1 MVMWKKLLVALV
13 TLIGAFSVGYA
24 YYNHEMKAAG
34 STTYN
39 IGGNV
44 TGRVNMA
51 PVGISGTHIG
61 LQAGDHVMIGGS
73 NPHTGNP
80 LSFQLLVFDEN
91 YTDYDNTDTVNV
103 IRNPISS
110 WLSVSDE
117 LVSKGIEIEIGNPS
131 IYDYFTGNTIDYCF
145 GDYSNTMY
153 YEKEYDF
160 KIGRA
165 HV

>member
-1 MVMWKKLLVALV
+1 MSTLIDTLWKGCMVMWKKLLVALV

-80 LSFQLLVFDEN
+80 LSFQILCIMRRSTTLIN
-91 YTDYDNTDTVNV
+91 
-103 IRNPISS
+103 
-110 WLSVSDE
+110 
-117 LVSKGIEIEIGNPS
+117 G
-131 IYDYFTGNTIDYCF
+131 
-145 GDYSNTMY
+145 
-153 YEKEYDF
+153 
-160 KIGRA
+160 
-165 HV
+165 